1 MVLIQW
7 LVTIQL
13 VIELQTKM
21 LNGRK
26 KDPLV
31 RFRKFLENK
40 GLWNEDKE
48 NEVIERAKADIKA
61 AIKEADNTE
70 KQTVTSLMEIM
81 YEDMPQNLAEQ
92 YEIYKEKESK

>member
-13 VIELQTKM
+13 VTELQTKM
-21 LNGRK
+21 LNGR

>member
-1 MVLIQW
+1 MKTKKMKLLNVQKLI
-7 LVTIQL
+7 L
-13 VIELQTKM
+13 
-21 LNGRK
+21 
-26 KDPLV
+26 
-31 RFRKFLENK
+31 
-40 GLWNEDKE
+40 
-48 NEVIERAKADIKA
+48 KA